1 MPGTGNNGGEPQNN
15 TETFTKEQVQKMIDE
30 AVAKAKAD
38 TTAEFKDH
46 IKKLNEENAAKR
58 IDLKDTKKLKEILAE
73 ALGFKPEDVKETD
86 VLAAKITEIANAN
99 KELTAKFEAAQK
111 EATAYKKKAQV
122 TELLKKAGLKD
133 KALNLVQ
140 LDAENLEE
148 VVKKIAEEYPELKE
162 NFNLGGGGG
171 NPGNFNNSSMPNP
184 YKKETLNLTKQMQLE
199 QSNPTLAEK
208 FKAEAGVK

>member
-1 MPGTGNNGGEPQNN
+1 MPGTGNNGGDPQNN

-38 TTAEFKDH
+38 TSAEFKDH
-46 IKKLNEENAAKR
+46 IKKLNDENAAKR

-73 ALGFKPEDVKETD
+73 TLGFKPEDVKETD

-99 KELTAKFEAAQK
+99 KELTAKFEEAQK
-111 EATAYKKKAQV
+111 KAATYEKKAQV
-122 TELLKKAGLKD
+122 AELLKKSGLKD
-133 KALNLVQ
+133 KAMNLVQ

-148 VVKKIAEEYPELKE
+148 AVKKIAEEYPELKV
-162 NFNLGGGGG
+162 NFNVGGGS

>member
-15 TETFTKEQVQKMIDE
+15 TETFTKEQVQKMIND
-30 AVAKAKAD
+30 AVAEAKAA

-73 ALGFKPEDVKETD
+73 ALGFKPEEVKETD
-86 VLAAKITEIANAN
+86 VLNSKITEIVNAN

-111 EATAYKKKAQV
+111 EAATYKKKAQV

-148 VVKKIAEEYPELKE
+148 AVKKIAEEYPELKE

-171 NPGNFNNSSMPNP
+171 NPGNFNNPSMPNP